1 MILTQETV
9 AMMKFAEEDFE
20 NTDED
25 TGDDDEEEMS
35 DWLLWTRWQW

>member
-9 AMMKFAEEDFE
+9 AMMKFAEEDLE

-35 DWLLWTRWQW
+35 D

>member
-9 AMMKFAEEDFE
+9 AMMKFAEEDLE

-35 DWLLWTRWQW
+35 DWLLWTRWQG

>member
-9 AMMKFAEEDFE
+9 PMTKFAEEDLE

-25 TGDDDEEEMS
+25 TDDDEGGMS
-35 DWLLWTRWQW
+35 D

>member
-9 AMMKFAEEDFE
+9 AMMKFAEEDLE

-25 TGDDDEEEMS
+25 TGVDEGGMN
-35 DWLLWTRWQW
+35 D

>member
-9 AMMKFAEEDFE
+9 AMMKFAEEDLE